1 MNTAT
6 RSVMSVGK
14 LDPFRLGEA
23 NVPEPLY
30 LCCVDCV
37 CVRRVLVRDLVFL
50 NPSREEYSARVM
62 YINRNPDIFRDI
74 VKHMQGYF
82 VAAKDEVHLENLVT
96 DAYFF
101 KLKRLI
107 ENLRQ
112 TM

>member
-1 MNTAT
+1 M
-6 RSVMSVGK
+6 
-14 LDPFRLGEA
+14 
-23 NVPEPLY
+23 
-30 LCCVDCV
+30 
-37 CVRRVLVRDLVFL
+37 
-50 NPSREEYSARVM
+50 M

-96 DAYFF
+96 DAYFY
-101 KLKRLI
+101 KLRRLI